1 MIDALKFLKT
11 VYEVMM
17 RPLSLCEKLHAYN
30 KDLGTQNFKK
40 EENHTGN
47 LESVI
52 TKQNKWTE
60 MKTSMPK
67 HKYQNKTSVS
77 FVDVDNY
84 CKVLQDQF
92 EEVKANNNPQ
102 LDYNA
107 PYKAKSIKKMNKTY
121 TVDDILIKR
130 LESFINDRTKEE

>member
-1 MIDALKFLKT
+1 MLHFVMIDAVKFLKT

-84 CKVLQDQF
+84 CKVL
-92 EEVKANNNPQ
+92 
-102 LDYNA
+102 
-107 PYKAKSIKKMNKTY
+107 
-121 TVDDILIKR
+121 
-130 LESFINDRTKEE
+130 